1 MISGIAWGTVAYSAI
16 TSLAE
21 ADMALAFEYYLD
33 TDYSFNTVFQKTLAG
48 FLSES
53 YMEYINAQNLSV
65 EEAQDGMDGTDGM
78 RRGRPDGGFPGG
90 DGQMPGDL
98 NENGGEVPQD
108 DGQMPDDPDETD
120 GTVFASP
127 DGMPAEMNTEMNPEM
142 NGEMEPA
149 GAEDIDNVSFS
160 LADAVSYRTA
170 GASKA
175 TPAFDVIDYGQ
186 EDYVFGSSEKD
197 ARHWDTYLLEILTE
211 HADELSGLFN
221 Q

>member
-33 TDYSFNTVFQKTLAG
+33 TDYSFNTVFQQTLTG

-78 RRGRPDGGFPGG
+78 RRGRPDGSFPGG

-108 DGQMPDDPDETD
+108 DGQMPEDPDETD
-120 GTVFASP
+120 GTEFASP
-127 DGMPAEMNTEMNPEM
+127 L
-142 NGEMEPA
+142 
-149 GAEDIDNVSFS
+149 GAVEQRIDFLPS
-160 LADAVSYRTA
+160 
-170 GASKA
+170 
-175 TPAFDVIDYGQ
+175 I
-186 EDYVFGSSEKD
+186 
-197 ARHWDTYLLEILTE
+197 
-211 HADELSGLFN
+211 
-221 Q
+221 